1 MSKCKFILSSLGR
14 LGTAMGL
21 GASLAVVPLVAL
33 AQGADRV
40 EVAVGHKAGAAAAVR
55 AEVVRN
61 GGRVVHDLAEV
72 DAMVVVLP
80 RAAVSALAKNSRVDF
95 VESGVPRSVQGGR
108 VAKDTKAAGQ
118 VVPYGITMVQAN
130 QVSDAYAGSRTVCI
144 VDSGIDGSHEDLAG
158 IPMTGSNFTRS
169 GSWNTDENSHGTH
182 VAGTIAALNNSVGV
196 VGVAPSGTLRLH
208 IGKVF
213 DASGSASS
221 VVISRAML
229 DCWRNGAQVV
239 SMSLGGSAASPMEAR
254 VAALLFSK
262 GVLQIAAAGNLGNN
276 TVSYPAGFAQV
287 MSVAAIDENKAKAS
301 FSQFN
306 PDVEIAAPGVG
317 VLSTVPAWSQTGASL
332 SVGAA
337 TYPVLP
343 MEDSPRKSASGVLA
357 SMGQG
362 LTATPGSMTGK
373 VCLIQRGGE
382 TFANKV
388 LNCQNS
394 GGVAAVVYNNVDG
407 PLSGTLSGA
416 VTTIPSVGASKADG
430 EAMLASGI
438 GQASTV
444 SVFGLPDLYAA
455 YDGTSMATP
464 HVSGVAAVVW
474 SLNPGCTAE
483 QLRASLNKTA
493 MDLGAAGRDVNF
505 GYGLV
510 QAKAAHQRIVSQGCG
525 N

>member
-1 MSKCKFILSSLGR
+1 MSKCRFVFSGLAAAL
-14 LGTAMGL
+14 GL
-21 GASLAVVPLVAL
+21 GVSLSVMPLVAH

-55 AEVVRN
+55 SDVVRN
-61 GGRVVHDLAEV
+61 GGRVLHDMSEA
-72 DAMVVVLP
+72 DAMVVELP

-95 VESGVPRSVQGGR
+95 VDSGALRTVQGR
-108 VAKDTKAAGQ
+108 TAKEAKPSGQ
-118 VVPYGITMVQAN
+118 VVPYGITMVQAD
-130 QVSDAYAGSRTVCI
+130 QVSDAQAGNRTVCI
-144 VDSGIDGSHEDLAG
+144 VDSGIDGSHEDLSG
-158 IPMTGSNFTRS
+158 VPMTGENFTTS

-182 VAGTIAALNNSVGV
+182 VAGTIAALNNTLGV
-196 VGVAPSGTLRLH
+196 VGVAPSGNLRLH

-213 DASGSASS
+213 DAAGSASS
-221 VVISRAML
+221 VTIARAML
-229 DCWRNGAQVV
+229 DCWRKGAHVV
-239 SMSLGGSAASPMEAR
+239 SMSLGGSAVSPMEAR
-254 VAALLFSK
+254 VAALLHSK

-287 MSVAAIDENKAKAS
+287 MSVGAIDETRNAAS

-317 VLSTVPAWSQTGASL
+317 VLSTVPAFSQTGASL
-332 SVGAA
+332 NVGGTA
-337 TYPVLP
+337 YPVIA
-343 MEDSPRKSASGVLA
+343 MEDSPRRSGTGALA
-357 SMGQG
+357 SMGQA

-373 VCLIQRGGE
+373 VCLIQRGGA
-382 TFANKV
+382 TFADKV

-394 GGVAAVVYNNVDG
+394 GGVAAVIYNNVDG
-407 PLSGTLSGA
+407 PLSGTLSGTP
-416 VTTIPSVGASKADG
+416 TTIPSVGASKADG
-430 EAMLASGI
+430 EALLANSL

-474 SLNPGCTAE
+474 SLHPGCTAE
-483 QLRASLNKTA
+483 QVRSTLNKTA
-493 MDLGAAGRDVNF
+493 IDLGPAGRDVNF

-510 QAKAAHQRIVSQGCG
+510 QAKAAHLRIASQGCA